1 MTFITDQFAYP
12 SFLKM
17 VKALAFTP
25 VANDVQVSI
34 SQLIFGLVGR
44 HIVCY
49 DCDLS
54 GRSSKQHFLQPA
66 APSITTQIK
75 AFGAS
80 KAAMAQSEQFT
91 GKQVH
96 GLYVAHLQRK
106 GPLLAP
112 FLPFIF

>member
-34 SQLIFGLVGR
+34 SQLIFL
-44 HIVCY
+44 CY

-54 GRSSKQHFLQPA
+54 GRSSKQHFLLPA

-106 GPLLAP
+106 GLLLAP